1 MKKGLFALLLILLVS
16 ALFFAQGPKYNFMF
30 IGDGMGTA
38 QTNAA
43 QIYKNTLGNEEG
55 PKLNMLTFPVQGMTT
70 TYSADAFVT
79 DSAAAGTAL
88 ATGYKTISGVISMDP
103 SLNTV
108 LETLAERAKDLGRK
122 VGIIS
127 SVSIDHATPAVFYAH
142 QPLRT
147 SYYEISRQL
156 VESGFDFFGGGS
168 VRNPIGENG
177 DQENIFDYATANGY
191 KVIRTQSEYE
201 AFDALAKTSECEKVW
216 VINEDIAGGSTMYY
230 ALDKKDTFDLADITK
245 TAINYLDNDK
255 GFFIMVE
262 GGKIDWAY
270 HANDAASAIMDTL
283 DFDEAIKEAMA
294 FYSKHPKDT
303 LIVVT
308 ADHETGGMTIGFAG
322 TKDDLK
328 LELISYQNESYDKFT
343 TRMNQLKKKG
353 RLVSF
358 ENDLMPIVEEAFGL
372 SLDSTNATNPDM
384 ILSAYEIKQ
393 LKNAFDTFINGDASD
408 EEASPLYAGYNPVA
422 IACTHILNQKAG
434 FGWTVFSHT
443 GVPVATYALGNGQEL
458 FAGSYDNTDIAK
470 KLFSLL
476 Q

>member
-1 MKKGLFALLLILLVS
+1 
-16 ALFFAQGPKYNFMF
+16 MF
-30 IGDGMGTA
+30 IGDGMGTT

-43 QIYKNTLGNEEG
+43 QIYKSTLGNAEG
-55 PKLNMLTFPVQGMTT
+55 SKLNMLTFPVQGMTT
-70 TYSADAFVT
+70 TYSADAFIT

-88 ATGYKTISGVISMDP
+88 ATGYKTNSGVISMDP

-142 QPLRT
+142 QESRR

-168 VRNPIGENG
+168 VRNPTGKNG

-201 AFDALAKTSECEKVW
+201 AFDALAKTAEYEKVW
-216 VINEDIAGGSTMYY
+216 VINEDIAGGATMYF
-230 ALDKKDTFDLADITK
+230 AIDKKETFDLADITK

-262 GGKIDWAY
+262 GGKIDWAC

-308 ADHETGGMTIGFAG
+308 GDHETGGMTIGFGEA
-322 TKDDLK
+322 TDDLK
-328 LELISYQNESYDKFT
+328 PELISYQNVSYDSFT
-343 TRMNQLKKKG
+343 THINQLKKKG

-358 ENDLMPIVEEAFGL
+358 ENDLMPVVKQAFGL
-372 SLDSTNATNPDM
+372 SLDPTNATNPDM
-384 ILSAYEIKQ
+384 ILSAFEVKQ
-393 LKNAFDTFINGDASD
+393 LKNAFETFINGDPST
-408 EEASPLYAGYNPVA
+408 EETHLLYAGYNPVA
-422 IACTHILNQKAG
+422 ITCTHILNQKAG

-458 FAGSYDNTDIAK
+458 FSGSYDNTDIAK

-476 Q
+476 K

>member
-1 MKKGLFALLLILLVS
+1 MKKAFLTLLTVLLFS
-16 ALFFAQGPKYNFMF
+16 ALFFAQGPKYIFMF

-88 ATGYKTISGVISMDP
+88 ATGYKTISGVISMEL
-103 SLNTV
+103 SLNTA

-142 QPLRT
+142 QLFRS

-168 VRNPIGENG
+168 VRYPTGKNG
-177 DQENIFDYATANGY
+177 DQENIFDYASANGY

-201 AFDALAKTSECEKVW
+201 EFAALAKNAECEKVW
-216 VINEDIAGGSTMYY
+216 VINEDIAGGATMYY
-230 ALDKKDTFDLADITK
+230 AIDKKDTFDLADITK
-245 TAINYLDNDK
+245 TAINYLDNDN

-262 GGKIDWAY
+262 GGKIDWAC

-294 FYSKHPKDT
+294 FYSKHPNET

-308 ADHETGGMTIGFAG
+308 GDHETGGLTIGFAG
-322 TKDDLK
+322 ATDDLK
-328 LELISYQNESYDKFT
+328 PELISYQNESYDRFT
-343 TRMNQLKKKG
+343 TRINQLKKRG
-353 RLVSF
+353 SLVSF
-358 ENDLMPIVEEAFGL
+358 ENDLMPIVKQAFGL

-384 ILSAYEIKQ
+384 ILSAYEVRQ
-393 LKNAFDTFINGDASD
+393 LKKAFEIFINGDASD
-408 EEASPLYAGYNPVA
+408 EGASPLYGGYNPVA
-422 IACTHILNQKAG
+422 ITCTHILSKKAG
-434 FGWTVFSHT
+434 FGWTVYSHT

-458 FAGSYDNTDIAK
+458 FAGSYDNIDIAK
-470 KLFSLL
+470 KIFSLL
-476 Q
+476 K

>member
-1 MKKGLFALLLILLVS
+1 MKKVLLTLLLVLLIS
-16 ALFFAQGPKYNFMF
+16 ALFFAQGPKYIFMF
-30 IGDGMGTA
+30 IGDGMGTT
-38 QTNAA
+38 QISAA
-43 QIYKNTLGNEEG
+43 QLYKNTLGKPEG
-55 PKLNMLTFPVQGMTT
+55 SKLNMLTFPVQGMTT
-70 TYSADAFVT
+70 TYSAYSFIT

-103 SLNTV
+103 SLSIV
-108 LETLAERAKDLGRK
+108 LETLAERAKALGRK

-127 SVSIDHATPAVFYAH
+127 SVSIDHATPAAFYAH
-142 QPLRT
+142 QESRS

-168 VRNPIGENG
+168 VRNPTGKYG
-177 DQENIFDYATANGY
+177 DQENIFDYATENGY
-191 KVIRTQSEYE
+191 KVIRTQSDYD
-201 AFDALAKTSECEKVW
+201 AFDALAKTAEYEKVW

-245 TAINYLDNDK
+245 TAIDYLDNDN

-262 GGKIDWAY
+262 GGKIDWAC

-294 FYSKHPKDT
+294 FYSKHPNET

-308 ADHETGGMTIGFAG
+308 ADHETGGMTIGSNG
-322 TKDDLK
+322 VTDDLK
-328 LELISYQNESYDKFT
+328 PELISYQNVSYDRFT
-343 TRMNQLKKKG
+343 THVNQLKKKE

-358 ENDLMPIVEEAFGL
+358 ENDLMPVVENAFGL
-372 SLDSTNATNPDM
+372 SLDSRNPTNPDM
-384 ILSAYEIKQ
+384 ILSAYEVKQ
-393 LKNAFDTFINGDASD
+393 FKKAFETFINGDPST
-408 EEASPLYAGYNPVA
+408 EETHLLYAGYNPIA
-422 IACTHILNQKAG
+422 ITCTHILNQKAG

-458 FAGSYDNTDIAK
+458 FSGSYDNTDIAK

-476 Q
+476 K